1 MILCL
6 LAAIDLTTGHEVSPF
21 SVAPIATADH
31 DASLEGK
38 AGAVLWDY
46 THVPYCPGACYTL
59 EERYTQLVSILNGQG
74 YTFTTTTGGVN
85 NMDLSPFR
93 IIVLCLGSAWNS
105 PYSSVEADS
114 LVAFVDRG
122 GSLLVMGD
130 NTGCPNANLTP
141 VLTRFNMLSGTGAC
155 GDCFTS
161 TTANPTYTAIFSGVS
176 QACGVATGSISASSP
191 SEVIGWV
198 SGVPLMAGRCE
209 TNKGG
214 VLLIGDINQWE
225 NDYIGNV
232 NNLQFLVNTFDWLA
246 WPPCLPTDAAESP
259 EPRPSLRVSPNP
271 VRDFLSLSFPP
282 GTESTLL
289 YNAAGV
295 PVARLYAGNNDLRE
309 LPEGVYLLMVGD
321 QTKRVVKVR

>member
-1 MILCL
+1 MILAL
-6 LAAIDLTTGHEVSPF
+6 LATVNLTTGQEVLPS
-21 SVAPIATADH
+21 SVAPIVSSENN
-31 DASLEGK
+31 ASLNGK
-38 AGAVLWDY
+38 AGAILWDY
-46 THVPYCPGACYTL
+46 THGIYLSYNLDQWYSTLRSTL
-59 EERYTQLVSILNGQG
+59 EGQG
-74 YTFTTTTGGVN
+74 YSFTTTTGGIH
-85 NMDLSPFR
+85 NMNLSPFR
-93 IIVLCLGSAWNS
+93 IIVICLGSAWNS
-105 PYSSVEADS
+105 AYSSVEADS

-141 VLTRFNMLSGTGAC
+141 VLSRFNMLSGTGGC

-161 TTANPTYTAIFSGVS
+161 TTGNPTYTAIFSGVS

-225 NDYIGNV
+225 NAYIGNV
-232 NNLQFLVNTFDWLA
+232 DNLQFLVNTFAWLSN
-246 WPPCLPTDAAESP
+246 PPCMPTDAAESP
-259 EPRPSLRVSPNP
+259 EYKPGLRISPNP
-271 VRDFLSLSFPP
+271 VKDFLSLALPA
-282 GTESTLL
+282 GTESATL
-289 YNAAGV
+289 YNAAGI

-321 QTKRVVKVR
+321 QTRRVVRVR